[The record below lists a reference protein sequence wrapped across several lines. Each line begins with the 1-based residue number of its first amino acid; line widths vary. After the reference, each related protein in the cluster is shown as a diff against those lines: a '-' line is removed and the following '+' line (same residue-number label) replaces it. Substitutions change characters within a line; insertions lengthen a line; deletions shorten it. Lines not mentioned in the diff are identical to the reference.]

1 MKKDTLVQ
9 FVCFET
15 SLELGEFSPQW
26 EHFVKE
32 SGHKKTV
39 TTILQQAITKTKFK
53 YISLHKWPQDDFQF
67 VFMKGRMSEH
77 FPEVRV
83 KVIQAGG
90 YTPVQIQYKHDKDLD
105 AVKIMVLINNS
116 QTDIASFV
124 QFKTYRYL
132 NIYQAYY
139 ESSLYA
145 NILEYFVEET
155 HAAELLQQL
164 KNHAP
169 GTEITMY
176 RECLVPAL

>member
-15 SLELGEFSPQW
+15 SLALEEFAPQW

-32 SGHKKTV
+32 SGNKKTV
-39 TTILQQAITKTKFK
+39 ATILQQAVTKTKFK
-53 YISLHKWPQDDFQF
+53 YLSLHKWPQDDFQF

-77 FPEVRV
+77 FPEARV
-83 KVIQAGG
+83 KVVQAGG
-90 YTPVQIQYKHDKDLD
+90 YTPMQIQYKHDKDLD
-105 AVKIMVLINNS
+105 AVKIIALINNP
-116 QTDIASFV
+116 QTDITSFA
-124 QFKTYRYL
+124 QLKTYHYL

-145 NILEYFVEET
+145 YILEYFVKET
-155 HAAELLQQL
+155 HATDLLQQL
-164 KNHAP
+164 KAHAP

-176 RECLVPAL
+176 RECLVPAV